1 MWLIFFFLS
10 ILSAFIYI
18 FLLTNIISV
27 WNHRKEKTNVS
38 NIEEVLP
45 VSVIIAARNES
56 KTILSCVNSILESN
70 YPKDKLQIIVV
81 DDHST
86 DDTSEKLEKYAF
98 EKLIQ
103 YFKLPENLSGK
114 KQAITYG
121 VQNAI
126 HEIIMLTDAD
136 CLVPKFWIQNTV
148 NKYIENKNLVATT
161 GFVVTG
167 NAESLLARFQSLDFI
182 STMAITYYGFQKNLF
197 YLANGANLSFR
208 KDVFLA
214 INGYA
219 KNQKFASGDDVFL
232 INELANKYPH
242 GMLMND
248 DLQSTVWTKHEDT
261 WANLFTQ
268 RKRWATKSK
277 YYANVHL
284 LKLQG
289 YVFGFTFFIL
299 INFALVFYSNGLT
312 IFSGMTML
320 FVKAVMDYLFLS
332 KIANDFK
339 AASSLKYFLF
349 SFGVYIVH
357 ILYSGLNALMP
368 STFLWKGRKTS

>member
-1 MWLIFFFLS
+1 M
-10 ILSAFIYI
+10 
-18 FLLTNIISV
+18 TNIISV
-27 WNHRKEKTNVS
+27 WNNRKERASISKFS
-38 NIEEVLP
+38 EVYP

-56 KTILSCVNSILESN
+56 KNILTCVNSILESD
-70 YPKDKLQIIVV
+70 YPKNKLQIIVV

-86 DDTSEKLEKYAF
+86 DDTAEKLEKYVL
-98 EKLIQ
+98 EKQIH
-103 YFKLPENLSGK
+103 YFKLPENKSGK
-114 KQAITYG
+114 KQAITFG
-121 VQNAI
+121 VENSI
-126 HEIIMLTDAD
+126 HEIIMMTDAD
-136 CLVPKFWIQNTV
+136 CLVPKLWIQNTV
-148 NKYIENKNLVATT
+148 NKYVENKNLVATT
-161 GFVVTG
+161 GFVMTG
-167 NAESLLARFQSLDFI
+167 NDESLLARFQSLDFI
-182 STMAITYYGFQKNLF
+182 STMAITYYGFQKDLF

-208 KDVFLA
+208 KDAFLA

-232 INELANKYPH
+232 INEMATKYPQ
-242 GMLMND
+242 GTLMND

-261 WANLFTQ
+261 WTNLFTQ

-277 YYANVHL
+277 YYANQDL

-289 YVFGFTFFIL
+289 YVFGFTLLIL

-332 KIANDFK
+332 KIAQDFK
-339 AASSLKYFLF
+339 TISSLKYFLL

-357 ILYSGLNALMP
+357 ILYSGINALMP
-368 STFLWKGRKTS
+368 STFLWKGRKAK